1 MVSIK
6 KINKINKIQDNTD
19 IYINDFTNY
28 LLSLYNKNIII
39 KINNIF
45 EDLEYFIKNPRS
57 KDGFEMKITLL
68 NSISTVFNKII
79 MKSDNKYYT
88 SGFDYETNKYIQK
101 DKSVDVYEYKDKII
115 KRIKIG
121 EEDHE
126 IFTLFFESLMHGY
139 LYYLN
144 NEYITKIYYVS
155 LSTSKIFGD
164 IISERKEV
172 TFDDFLTSNLKN
184 VRTLDKYY
192 LILTISIE
200 LANIINFYQNK
211 CNFVHGDLKA
221 NNFMVY
227 FDKNDKKNKWKIK
240 LIDFG
245 FSGLNIKFNN
255 KIYYITNPDSY
266 HSPDMYNV
274 NILNDKSKRI
284 LDLLFYTLYILINSS
299 MLYINISI
307 VNRLVKILNIDNFNN
322 IQKYYNNKLDTKYI
336 YKYVRQVRLDKLK
349 YYKNF
354 IPSKYVAILE
364 KEKELIVNELYK

>member
-1 MVSIK
+1 MVSIN

-39 KINNIF
+39 KINSIF

-57 KDGFEMKITLL
+57 KDGFEMKIALL

-88 SGFDYETNKYIQK
+88 GGFDYETNKYIQK

-126 IFTLFFESLMHGY
+126 IFTLFFESLMHSY

-144 NEYITKIYYVS
+144 NDYVTKIYYVS

-266 HSPDMYNV
+266 HSPNMYNV
-274 NILNDKSKRI
+274 NIMYDKSKQI

-299 MLYINISI
+299 MLYINNSI
-307 VNRLVKILNIDNFNN
+307 VNRLVKILDIDNFNN

-354 IPSKYVAILE
+354 IPSKYIAILE
-364 KEKELIVNELYK
+364 REKKIIVNDLYK